1 MGDDCFPWCWHSQ
14 SNHELACQELL
25 RWRGHVA
32 PLSIGLG
39 SPALHLDSECLGQ
52 RDVQGIETRRAE
64 ITISPFNIQT
74 VHGHS
79 ARAIAHFK
87 AGDLVSSLISD
98 RVGIFLC
105 VTTRF
110 TFLTNC
116 EDVEHTE

>member
-1 MGDDCFPWCWHSQ
+1 MNSRVKNYSGGEDT
-14 SNHELACQELL
+14 L
-25 RWRGHVA
+25 A

-39 SPALHLDSECLGQ
+39 SPALHLDSECLGP
-52 RDVQGIETRRAE
+52 RDVQGIETRRDE

-98 RVGIFLC
+98 RVGIFLR

-110 TFLTNC
+110 TFFLTNC